1 MLGAGLPR
9 PPAINRR
16 CLPGVGAYLQTNDVT
31 DVPAS
36 EAEKVPPVTV
46 TAVPAARLAPDEV
59 TYGVH
64 EAGAVP
70 PAMEIGTVAAEEPL
84 LTATT
89 TTVPS
94 VPLKAEMRRFVFE
107 LPVTSTMT

>member
-1 MLGAGLPR
+1 M
-9 PPAINRR
+9 
-16 CLPGVGAYLQTNDVT
+16 
-31 DVPAS
+31 
-36 EAEKVPPVTV
+36 
-46 TAVPAARLAPDEV
+46 
-59 TYGVH
+59 H

-70 PAMEIGTVAAEEPL
+70 PAMEIGTVAADEPL

-94 VPLKAEMRRFVFE
+94 VPVKAERRRFVLE